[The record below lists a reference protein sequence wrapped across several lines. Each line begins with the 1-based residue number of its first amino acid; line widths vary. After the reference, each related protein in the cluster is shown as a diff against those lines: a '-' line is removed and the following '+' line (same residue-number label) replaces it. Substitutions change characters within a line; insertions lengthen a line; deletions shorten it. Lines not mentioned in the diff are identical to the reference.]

1 VKNKKGYSKIYVAV
15 NIMTKKIVSMII
27 IKEKVQYGK
36 MLLEIVNDDF
46 KNHYIKNINFKKYR
60 NTLSIWICDIPS

>member
-46 KNHYIKNINFKKYR
+46 KNH
-60 NTLSIWICDIPS
+60 